1 MTVVGYATALLWP
14 WLNQICE
21 PSRVARGEAASI
33 GGLVI
38 PLKSWSR
45 LSLSETYAL
54 KYCRN
59 VVEWNQCE
67 VVHTERLR

>member
-1 MTVVGYATALLWP
+1 MVGYATALLWP

-54 KYCRN
+54 KYCRM
-59 VVEWNQCE
+59 
-67 VVHTERLR
+67 L

>member
-1 MTVVGYATALLWP
+1 VTMVGYATALLWP

-33 GGLVI
+33 SGLVI

-45 LSLSETYAL
+45 LSLSEM
-54 KYCRN
+54 
-59 VVEWNQCE
+59 ESM
-67 VVHTERLR
+67 